1 MTKKKKKGKALG
13 FLPSMKK
20 PITPTTTPGAATTS
34 GDGQPRP
41 TERSTTSNDTG
52 QLGPP
57 GIPPDLNN
65 HKEDSPVVTTD
76 DTINTADLSYLN
88 NDQHTQSETVAT
100 VTNQPSKSEDDHDQQ
115 IVDVCYCSTVDL
127 SVVYYRSTKL
137 VRCASPRYFI

>member
-20 PITPTTTPGAATTS
+20 SPTPTTTPGTATAS
-34 GDGQPRP
+34 GDGQPCP
-41 TERSTTSNDTG
+41 TDRSTTSNDAG

-76 DTINTADLSYLN
+76 DTINTVDLLDLN
-88 NDQHTQSETVAT
+88 NIQDTH
-100 VTNQPSKSEDDHDQQ
+100 PKSRHCD
-115 IVDVCYCSTVDL
+115 
-127 SVVYYRSTKL
+127 
-137 VRCASPRYFI
+137 

>member
-20 PITPTTTPGAATTS
+20 PITPTTTPEAATTS

-57 GIPPDLNN
+57 GIPPDLND

-76 DTINTADLSYLN
+76 DTINTADLSDLN
-88 NDQHTQSETVAT
+88 NDQNTQSETVAT
-100 VTNQPSKSEDDHDQQ
+100 TVTNQSSKSEDDHEVTNSQRNKQPWKPPLMVLSLLLPVQQ
-115 IVDVCYCSTVDL
+115 HNRLLT
-127 SVVYYRSTKL
+127 
-137 VRCASPRYFI
+137 